1 MNRLGIELLS
11 VFGMNP
17 VEHAELAADLGCAF
31 ISTGLTQLPF
41 NPHGYAAWSLQDDAA
56 LRRELVAVMRDRGIS
71 ISLGEGFTIR
81 PGFNMADRAA
91 EMDIMAELGAACLG
105 ASTMEPDIARM
116 QDELAIFAEM
126 AGARGMQATI
136 ELVPIS
142 PASNLAEALAL
153 VRHVNRPNF
162 RLLIDSMHFFRSG
175 GTLEELAALGPDL
188 IGYAQLCDVPLP
200 ATQPDYMREAMF
212 GRLPPGQGELP
223 LAAFVAAL
231 PANAPIGLEVPMLAQ
246 AEAGISPRER
256 LQPVVDAAKALLYA
270 LPAGSPA
277 Q

>member
-1 MNRLGIELLS
+1 MNRLGIELLC

-17 VEHAELAADLGCAF
+17 AEQVELAADMGCAF

-41 NPHGYAAWSLQDDAA
+41 NPHGYAPWSLQDDAG
-56 LRRELVAVMRDRGIS
+56 LRREVIAVMRDRGIS

-81 PGFNMADRAA
+81 PGFNMADRAK

-105 ASTMEPDIARM
+105 ASSMEPDVARM
-116 QDELAIFAEM
+116 QDELALFAEM
-126 AGARGMQATI
+126 AGARGLQATI

-142 PASNLAEALAL
+142 PVNDLAAGLAL

-175 GTLEELAALGPDL
+175 GTAAELAALGPAL
-188 IGYAQLCDVPLP
+188 VGYAQLCDAPLP

-212 GRLPPGQGELP
+212 GRLVPGQGDLP
-223 LAAFVAAL
+223 LAAFLAAL
-231 PANAPIGLEVPMLAQ
+231 PPETPIGLEVPMLAQ
-246 AEAGISPRER
+246 AQAGVSPRQR

-270 LPAGSPA
+270 LPAAKPA